1 MKKNAYL
8 SVLASLLLF
17 LIKGCNSTVE
27 SHLFIQKKPSE
38 TGLLFQNN
46 LDEEA
51 DFNILNYLY
60 YYNGGGVGIGDFN
73 NDGLQ
78 DIYFTANLEG
88 NKLYLNQGT
97 LRFEDIT
104 EEAGVKGRADW
115 STGVSIADV
124 NADGWLDIYICG
136 LGDFEGKKGTNEL
149 YINNGPSPAT
159 GQLTFTESAR
169 EYGLDVSSL
178 STQAAFFDYDHDG
191 DLDMYLL
198 NHAIHST
205 DAYAPRSAMLTRTE
219 AAVGDKLFKN
229 ELDKGQKHF
238 VEVTST
244 SGILRTPIGFGLG
257 IGCADIDQDGWTDI
271 YVSNDFHE
279 NDYLLINQKDG
290 TFSEELSKWVGHTSK
305 YSMGNDIADYNNDG
319 LPDIMTLDM
328 LPYQPEILQKSMA
341 EDHYDLR
348 EIILKNGYHRQLSR
362 NCLQLNRGD
371 GFAEIASF
379 AGVEASDWSWAP
391 LWADLDNDGLKDL
404 YITNGIFRRPN
415 DLDYLNYTSQKAIK
429 LVMGSK
435 TASISR
441 KLIEAMPQNPIANM
455 AFKNSGKL
463 TFTNET
469 MSWGLD
475 VPSHSN
481 GAAYADLDNDGDL
494 ELILN
499 NINEPALLFENKA
512 NDRPDRGTYLQIR
525 FEGNNLNTTGIGAK
539 AIIKHQGNTYYQEQ
553 MPVRGFISSMSHMV
567 HFGLGKLTSIDSLW
581 IVWPGGAY
589 QLFENVPTNQMM
601 KIKQSDASGHYYE
614 TITYKSKENALFE
627 KIIGEMF
634 DYKHQE
640 NAFHD
645 VYREY
650 LVPRLLSTEGPGMAV
665 GDINNDGLDDVF
677 FTNAQRKAAK
687 MFTQLPDGE
696 FVAVNQTL
704 FEEDRIYEGVA
715 AEFFDVDNDG
725 DLDLFVGSAGNDYKD
740 GEAPLQDRLYMND
753 GVGNFTKARNA
764 IPDLFFNTA
773 CVAPKDYDKDGDIDL
788 FIGSRAIAGSYG
800 ISPESY
806 LLQNDGYG
814 KFTTAGIPR
823 ELSKAGMIT
832 DAVWADVD
840 NNGWDDLIV
849 VGEWMSIMICLNNEG
864 VLSPSSGHFAE
875 KSEGWWNCVIAD
887 DFDNDGDMDLVAG
900 NVGLNTKP
908 EASADRPVRLYVKDF
923 DDNGSTD
930 PVMTCYM
937 QGKEYPFAT
946 KDVLSRQLVFLKK
959 KFTTYSA
966 FAGTTL
972 GQLFT
977 PEQLEGAIVKEAVEF
992 RSMYF
997 ENKGEGKF
1005 RAVPLPLEANF
1016 SPIMSMVSRDINGD
1030 GLKDLITG
1038 GNFYGFTPGM
1048 SVQDAGHGLLLI
1060 NKGGNGFEP
1069 LDHHR
1074 SGIMMEGQIRAMHW
1088 ITLVNGSTALLAAR
1102 NNESVILLNMRK
1114 EGALF
1119 E

>member
-1 MKKNAYL
+1 MIRTAYL
-8 SVLASLLLF
+8 SLLTGMLLF
-17 LIKGCNSTVE
+17 LTMGCDNTRE
-27 SHLFIQKKPSE
+27 DRLFIQKQPSE
-38 TGLLFQNN
+38 TGLFFQNQ
-46 LDEEA
+46 LDERA

-78 DIYFTANLEG
+78 DIYFTSNLED

-97 LRFEDIT
+97 FQFEDIT
-104 EEAGVKGRADW
+104 DKAGVKGRADW

-124 NADGWLDIYICG
+124 NGDGWLDIYICA

-159 GQLTFTESAR
+159 GQVTFTESAR
-169 EYGLDVSSL
+169 EYGLDIPSF
-178 STQAAFFDYDHDG
+178 STQAAFFDYDNDG

-205 DAYAPRSAMLTRTE
+205 NSYAPRSAMLTRKET
-219 AAVGDKLFKN
+219 ASGDKLFRN
-229 ELDKGQKHF
+229 ELDKGQKRF

-244 SGILRTPIGFGLG
+244 SGILSTPIGFGLG
-257 IGCADIDQDGWTDI
+257 IGCADINQDGWTDI

-290 TFSEELSKWVGHTSK
+290 TFSEELTKWIGHTSK
-305 YSMGNDIADYNNDG
+305 YSMGNDVADYNNDG
-319 LPDIMTLDM
+319 LPDIVTLDM
-328 LPYQPEILQKSMA
+328 LPHQPEILQKSMA

-348 EIILKNGYHRQLSR
+348 EIILKNGYHQQLSR

-391 LWADLDNDGLKDL
+391 LLADLDNDGLKDL

-429 LVMGSK
+429 MVMGSK

-441 KLIEAMPQNPIANM
+441 KLIEAMPQNPISNM
-455 AFKNSGKL
+455 VFKNTGKL
-463 TFTNET
+463 AFTDET

-512 NDRPDRGTYLQIR
+512 NERPDGGAYLQIR

-539 AIIKHQGNTYYQEQ
+539 AIINHQGNTYYQEQ
-553 MPVRGFISSMSHMV
+553 MPVRGFMSSMSHIV
-567 HFGLGKLTSIDSLW
+567 HFGLGKLKNVDSLW
-581 IVWPGGAY
+581 ILWPGGAY
-589 QLFENVPTNQMM
+589 QLFENVSTNQV
-601 KIKQSDASGHYYE
+601 IQVKQRDASGNYYK
-614 TITYKSKENALFE
+614 IILDKSKKARLFE
-627 KIIGEMF
+627 KTDEETF
-634 DYKHQE
+634 DYEHQE
-640 NAFHD
+640 NVFHD

-650 LVPRLLSTEGPGMAV
+650 LIPRLVSTEGPGMAV
-665 GDINNDGLDDVF
+665 GDVNNDGLDDVF
-677 FTNAQRKAAK
+677 FTNAQHKAAK
-687 MFTQLPDGE
+687 MFVQRPDGK

-704 FEEDRIYEGVA
+704 FEEDSIYEGVTA
-715 AEFFDVDNDG
+715 KFFDVDNDG
-725 DLDLFVGSAGNDYKD
+725 DLDLFVGSAGNDYRD
-740 GEAPLQDRLYMND
+740 GEAPLLDRLYTND
-753 GVGNFTKARNA
+753 GTGNFTKARNA
-764 IPDLFFNTA
+764 IPDLFSNTA
-773 CVAPKDYDKDGDIDL
+773 CVAPGDYDKDGDIDL
-788 FIGSRAIAGSYG
+788 FIGSRVIAGSYG

-806 LLQNDGYG
+806 LLQNDGQG
-814 KFTTAGIPR
+814 RFTIASIPR
-823 ELSKAGMIT
+823 ELSKAGMVT
-832 DAVWADVD
+832 DAVWADLD
-840 NNGWDDLIV
+840 NDGWDDLIV
-849 VGEWMSIMICLNNEG
+849 VGEWMPVMIYLNNKG
-864 VLSPSSGHFAE
+864 VLSPSSEHFAE
-875 KSEGWWNCVIAD
+875 KSNGWWNCIIAE
-887 DFDNDGDMDLVAG
+887 DFDNDGDLDLVAG
-900 NVGLNTKP
+900 NVGLNTKL
-908 EASADRPVRLYVKDF
+908 EASPERPVRLYLKDF
-923 DDNGSTD
+923 DNNGSSD

-946 KDVLSRQLVFLKK
+946 KDVLSKQLIFLKK
-959 KFTTYSA
+959 KFTTYST
-966 FAGTTL
+966 FAGITL
-972 GQLFT
+972 GNLFT
-977 PEQLEGAIVKEAVEF
+977 TEQLEGAVVKEAVEF

-997 ENKGEGKF
+997 ENEGEGKF
-1005 RAVPLPLEANF
+1005 SAFPLPVEANF
-1016 SPIMSMVSRDINGD
+1016 SPIMSMVSWDINGD

-1048 SVQDAGHGLLLI
+1048 GVQDASHGLVLI
-1060 NKGGNGFEP
+1060 NKESGEFETV
-1069 LDHHR
+1069 DHNR
-1074 SGIMMEGQIRAMHW
+1074 SGMMIEGQIRDMDL
-1088 ITLVNGSTALLAAR
+1088 ITLVNGGMALLVAR
-1102 NNESVILLNMRK
+1102 NNEPAILFKIRK
-1114 EGALF
+1114 EGAIS